1 MLRQS
6 FVRHVPRTSLPLTIS
21 KQLFV
26 PVQARGYA
34 DAPPKQVKGAFLGKK
49 NKDVCP
55 LKIFVCGFGDG
66 E

>member
-1 MLRQS
+1 M
-6 FVRHVPRTSLPLTIS
+6 SLPLTIS